1 MTQTSLVRL
10 VLLALLFSVNVEAQA
25 AEPYSPYVGQD
36 FPNNVY
42 FGDTHLHTSLSFDA
56 YGDGNTTKAPED
68 AYRFAR
74 GEQIDGHDG
83 VPVRMSRPLDF
94 IVIADH
100 AEYMGV
106 VQGVSEANA
115 DLTATED
122 GARWSKIASEGGIL
136 QVFGEMVNDGA
147 TNSRRDISSW

>member
-1 MTQTSLVRL
+1 MWGRI
-10 VLLALLFSVNVEAQA
+10 
-25 AEPYSPYVGQD
+25 

-68 AYRFAR
+68 AYRFAK
-74 GEQIDGHDG
+74 GEEVEGHDG
-83 VPVRMSRPLDF
+83 VPVRISRPLDF

-100 AEYMGV
+100 GEYMGV
-106 VQGVSEANA
+106 VQGVSLANK

-122 GARWSKIASEGGIL
+122 WSALVEDGERGWTSRSVWRNGERWS
-136 QVFGEMVNDGA
+136 Q
-147 TNSRRDISSW
+147 